1 MSIANHITTSLRLSC
16 REAKII
22 RIGLFSIANGHE
34 LWRARGSPPYSPA
47 RMLFQRCRVDE
58 GEYSAEDLATVSR
71 VAATATF
78 TSQSR
83 RLRLDPLELAACAFG
98 ARVTEMQVRHG
109 HIEAWLPNH
118 TGASRKLLAK
128 LERLR
133 RRAKGAYIRV
143 RGQAAFRE
151 ASRRWQSFVR
161 FARAYFLF
169 CRCDR
174 PRLPFGNRDVRRRFV
189 QDLIEYFKEELSSTG
204 LQVPAEKE
212 LHSLV
217 RRGLRSARRLM
228 ADMGVMTVR
237 RNRAFL
243 FDRICSYVID
253 RCRGLKNEDGGPLNA
268 KRFGQESFV
277 KREKYSNEQR

>member
-1 MSIANHITTSLRLSC
+1 MSIANDVTTSLRLSC
-16 REAKII
+16 REATII

-133 RRAKGAYIRV
+133 KQAKRAFVGV
-143 RGQAAFRE
+143 HGHAAFTE
-151 ASRRWQSFVR
+151 ASGRWQRNSQ
-161 FARAYFLF
+161 ARDSRSHRRKNSGTWSGEP
-169 CRCDR
+169 C
-174 PRLPFGNRDVRRRFV
+174 GQRDA
-189 QDLIEYFKEELSSTG
+189 
-204 LQVPAEKE
+204 LQPIW
-212 LHSLV
+212 
-217 RRGLRSARRLM
+217 GCWRSAE
-228 ADMGVMTVR
+228 
-237 RNRAFL
+237 
-243 FDRICSYVID
+243 
-253 RCRGLKNEDGGPLNA
+253 RGGLPARPDPQLYSGSDSLLPLLPCVCL
-268 KRFGQESFV
+268 R
-277 KREKYSNEQR
+277 

>member
-1 MSIANHITTSLRLSC
+1 MPIAHDITTSLRLSR
-16 REAKII
+16 REAKLI
-22 RIGLFSIANGHE
+22 RIGLFSITNGNK
-34 LWRARGSPPYSPA
+34 LWQARGSPSYSPA
-47 RMLFQRCRVDE
+47 RMLFQASRKDE
-58 GEYSAEDLATVSR
+58 GEYREEHLATVSR
-71 VAATATF
+71 LAAKATF

-83 RLRLDPLELAACAFG
+83 RLRLDPFELSACILG
-98 ARVTEMQVRHG
+98 VRVTEMLVRHG
-109 HIEAWLPNH
+109 HIETWLPNH
-118 TGASRKLLAK
+118 TGASRKLLAR

-133 RRAKGAYIRV
+133 RRAKRAFIRV
-143 RGQAAFRE
+143 RGHAAYSE
-151 ASRRWQSFVR
+151 ESRHWQSFVR

-169 CRCDR
+169 CRCNR

-189 QDLIEYFKEELSSTG
+189 QDLIEYFEEELSSAG
-204 LQVPAEKE
+204 LKVPAEKE
-212 LHSLV
+212 LRSLV

>member
-1 MSIANHITTSLRLSC
+1 
-16 REAKII
+16 
-22 RIGLFSIANGHE
+22 
-34 LWRARGSPPYSPA
+34 
-47 RMLFQRCRVDE
+47 V
-58 GEYSAEDLATVSR
+58 
-71 VAATATF
+71 
-78 TSQSR
+78 
-83 RLRLDPLELAACAFG
+83 
-98 ARVTEMQVRHG
+98 RVTEMLVRHG